1 MTQRLA
7 SLVGDDLGGGSSK
20 WRDEVLATDETIYCF
35 PFYANHILVI
45 DPFQEL
51 AMTMQNNTIKYP
63 EELDWLFLAKDG
75 GCNETFF
82 GSAVQKFGIE
92 KVFKFIVEECF
103 PSDEEWADTRSGDLP
118 L

>member
-1 MTQRLA
+1 
-7 SLVGDDLGGGSSK
+7 
-20 WRDEVLATDETIYCF
+20 
-35 PFYANHILVI
+35 
-45 DPFQEL
+45 
-51 AMTMQNNTIKYP
+51 MTMQNNTIKYP